1 MDKTRQ
7 TYINVTKALIR
18 DGQWQIDEREAS
30 IQ

>member
-7 TYINVTKALIR
+7 TYINVTKDLIR